1 LKVNFSN
8 AILLSRWQTIVNMV
22 LSMLPGVGERLAK
35 KITDHFGSE
44 QLALDHLKAGDIG
57 RIAEVEGVSPKR
69 ALALARS
76 IAGDNG
82 QFLATKEAVKLHQ
95 KLLAQISGFAA
106 CSATRERMQLL
117 TPINNIDSRRERV
130 NSALDFL
137 NKHSN
142 VESILQASFRS
153 LGATRNTIERYERV
167 VVTHEP
173 RDNLKR
179 YCRVLIPG
187 EKETWKDYTVFKTV
201 TWIGSGAPKD
211 TPDGW
216 IVLGS
221 SPSEEIIVPEKTLDW
236 FKNNKRV
243 LGCLANTVSLLN
255 TNTEEHPF
263 FNLLENA
270 VEGLSQLPELLESL
284 SDEGD
289 AAKAEHVKDNL
300 WPFTKNLQT
309 QVNQRVEKAMN
320 DAKLALSGA
329 ELLEALSDGTGFQ
342 RKLKEVTGQVI
353 DEAMQEAVNQFAE
366 FLEGT
371 GIRCPPILFNNDWPA
386 KVDRQVIDKVDS
398 ALEDRLKAQHADHI
412 YTMARKLGPLKSSC
426 EEAIRKLIECEQ
438 WLAIGRW
445 SNHFGCTMPEIVSHG
460 IWVEN
465 GRHIMLG
472 IKADPVTY
480 GIGFAAEKQDQQSL
494 ALLTGANSGG
504 KTTLLELLAHTCIL
518 AHMGLP
524 VPADRARV
532 GGVESLHIL
541 AKAGGTQSAGAL
553 EQTLV
558 ELADVVSDPTPKLI
572 LADELEAITEPGAG
586 ARIIA
591 GMLLAARSQPDTC
604 MMLVTHLAP
613 AIIEAS
619 ECLDLRVD
627 GIEAS
632 GLDADLELIVDRTP
646 KRNHLARSTP
656 ELIVKR
662 LVERSNGHAK
672 ALFGDILKMF

>member
-1 LKVNFSN
+1 
-8 AILLSRWQTIVNMV
+8 MV

-44 QLALDHLKAGDIG
+44 ELAIDHLKAGDIG
-57 RIAEVEGVSPKR
+57 KIAEIDGVSPKR

-76 IAGDNG
+76 VSGDNG

-95 KLLAQISGFAA
+95 KLLAQISGFAS

-117 TPINNIDSRRERV
+117 TPVSDIQSRRQRITT
-130 NSALDFL
+130 AIDFL
-137 NKHSN
+137 NQHAN
-142 VESILQASFRS
+142 IESILQKSFRS
-153 LGATRNTIERYERV
+153 LASTRNTIERYERV
-167 VVTHEP
+167 VVTKEP
-173 RDNLKR
+173 RDHLKKF
-179 YCRVLIPG
+179 CRVLTPG
-187 EKETWKDYTVFKTV
+187 DGETWKDYTVFKSV
-201 TWIGSGAPKD
+201 TWIGSGAP
-211 TPDGW
+211 PNVPEGW

-221 SPSEEIIVPEKTLDW
+221 SPNEEVIVPEKTLDW
-236 FKNNKRV
+236 FKNNRRI
-243 LGCLANTVSLLN
+243 LDSLANTVTLLDSN
-255 TNTEEHPF
+255 TIDHPF
-263 FNLLENA
+263 FSMLEKA
-270 VEGLSQLPELLESL
+270 VEGLSQLPELLEGL
-284 SDEGD
+284 YDEGD
-289 AAKAEHVKDNL
+289 SEKAELARDQL
-300 WPFTKNLQT
+300 WPFTKNLQS
-309 QVNQRVEKAMN
+309 QVNQQVEKAMN

-329 ELLEALSDGTGFQ
+329 ELLEALSDGAGFQ
-342 RKLKEVTGQVI
+342 RKLKEVTGHVI
-353 DEAMQEAVNQFAE
+353 QEAMQDAVNQLGIL
-366 FLEGT
+366 LEGT
-371 GIRCPPILFNNDWPA
+371 GIRCPAIIFTNDWPA
-386 KVDRQVIDKVDS
+386 KVDRQVIDKIDS
-398 ALEDRLKAQHADHI
+398 ALEEKLKAQKADHI
-412 YTMARKLGPLKSSC
+412 YTMARKLGPLKNPC
-426 EEAIRKLIECEQ
+426 EEAVRNLIECEQ
-438 WLAIGRW
+438 WLAIARW
-445 SNHFGCTMPEIVSHG
+445 ADNYQCTMPEIVSHG
-460 IWVEN
+460 IWLEN

-472 IKADPVTY
+472 VEADPVTY
-480 GIGFAAEKQDQQSL
+480 GLGLAAEKQDQQSL

-524 VPADRARV
+524 VPADRAKV

-619 ECLDLRVD
+619 ECQELRVD

-632 GLDADLELIVDRTP
+632 GLDSELELIVDRTP